1 KVWTRIAIMWRRHR
15 QELGPFLEDK
25 KREGFDYLSKDATID
40 CDRVDEYDAPLNDA
54 FANGY
59 YEEASR
65 FFGAFYSFALKD
77 NPYLHKACLMGIVEV
92 RGAGILSGLNNI
104 SVYSVDSKEY
114 SSCFGFT
121 KDEILPLVEAKKLDI
136 GKVTH
141 WYNGYIIGDYLMV
154 NPWSIMNYVKRG
166 ELRSYWITS
175 SYTESI
181 AHVLEPQSIEVLKQ
195 AFALICLEGDQE
207 YSVSSLDTKV
217 NYSNDDWNVNS
228 IFHFF
233 YTNDS
238 SKGFVRLPNYEV
250 RLSWEQEI
258 MGLLGK
264 KYKPLFGPRIPPLGR
279 GRSDVV
285 VDFGILKRVYIFE
298 FKHSKSK
305 VQLDSDSDGAL

>member
-1 KVWTRIAIMWRRHR
+1 MWRRHR

-25 KREGFDYLSKDATID
+25 KREGFDYLSKDTTID
-40 CDRVDEYDAPLNDA
+40 CDRACTYLESLIEELAAKYEKNVIVLVDEYDAPLNDA

-65 FFGAFYSFALKD
+65 FFGAFYSSALKD
-77 NPYLHKACLMGIVEV
+77 NPYLHKACLMGIGEV

-121 KDEILPLVEAKKLDI
+121 KDEILPLVEAKKLHI
-136 GKVTH
+136 EKVTH
-141 WYNGYIIGDYLMV
+141 WYNGYIIGEYLMV

-166 ELRSYWITS
+166 ELRSYWIAS

-181 AHVLEPQSIEVLKQ
+181 AHVLEPQSVEVLKQ

-233 YTNDS
+233 CTHWLFDLPFGHKRLKQRICEDS
-238 SKGFVRLPNYEV
+238 
-250 RLSWEQEI
+250 
-258 MGLLGK
+258 
-264 KYKPLFGPRIPPLGR
+264 
-279 GRSDVV
+279 
-285 VDFGILKRVYIFE
+285 
-298 FKHSKSK
+298 
-305 VQLDSDSDGAL
+305 